1 MSVAHLPRA
10 LALALATLGLASTV
24 QATVVMPPQ
33 TAGLAEPGT
42 YTYSGWCMDCESDAT
57 AVVTVTGSDTSS
69 WTFDYVSALAG
80 QVSFQVLAWTGSL
93 SAAMSGDA
101 AVSFLLQTAEPLT
114 IDSPWYAPVT
124 STRWTFTTGLPMET
138 ENGFD
143 LSGFTLQAGMAED
156 VADVGRSGSWSAA
169 SAQPVPEPS
178 SFALAGLALAG
189 LALATRR
196 RQPH

>member
-10 LALALATLGLASTV
+10 LALALATLGLAPAV

-33 TAGLAEPGT
+33 TTALAEPGT

-57 AVVTVTGSDTSS
+57 AVVTVTGSDTSG

-80 QVSFQVLAWTGSL
+80 QVSFQVLDWTGSL
-93 SAAMSGDA
+93 SGAMAGDA
-101 AVSFLLQTAEPLT
+101 AVSFLLQTQEPLT

-124 STRWTFTTGLPMET
+124 SSLWTFTTGLPMET

-143 LSGFTLQAGMAED
+143 LSGFTLQAWLVED
-156 VADVGRSGSWSAA
+156 VADVGRDGSWSAA
-169 SAQPVPEPS
+169 NAQPVPEPS